1 MEIVLHILATIVNI
15 AITWSIGLA
24 IPLFISHAAGKPIKK
39 RWAILIVSIA
49 WVINL
54 IIFDLL
60 GSKSKTHAA
69 LFLVAWASYIILIN
83 NYKLK
88 DITRVFKGM
97 FSHLLTPVS
106 ILLCFRYLQHRK
118 IVLLSIAAVALSCAL
133 LIVTDSLFTGFIKTI
148 ETSVGKHL
156 GDVIL
161 ETPGGTVITEYK
173 ALIDA
178 LESTEDIESATVVLR
193 SQGLLLAGPGKVRPV
208 VAWGVEL
215 SKRLAMTPL
224 QEALLFQKDKPAG
237 EINFAVADEPD
248 TIGGIVGIGVLANPD
263 ETTDIYDMAA
273 VEAMLGQTMA
283 LTTGTISQTQSQQD
297 SAQGRVRQF
306 SRRVVKFKL
315 VDVAMTG
322 VFQFDDS
329 FVLLPITSM
338 SEILYPDKGAAAT
351 TIHIRLKDGADEE
364 KAVAI
369 VGGIWRK
376 FAQDRFSWYP
386 YVSIES
392 ARHMQQM
399 QVVEYRKQMD
409 VLLWIFGL
417 ISIGIIILVFCIF
430 YLIVMTRR
438 KDIGILKSCGLSSP
452 ATAAI
457 FILFGTIVGFI
468 GAVVGIGLG
477 YVIIV
482 NINPI
487 ERMLSVTLGVNLWQA
502 STYMFTQ
509 IPNTMH
515 WDSVRWVTAA
525 GVIAAAV
532 GSLLPAIAAA
542 RVRPVETLQYE

>member
-1 MEIVLHILATIVNI
+1 LKQ
-15 AITWSIGLA
+15 
-24 IPLFISHAAGKPIKK
+24 IS
-39 RWAILIVSIA
+39 
-49 WVINL
+49 
-54 IIFDLL
+54 
-60 GSKSKTHAA
+60 
-69 LFLVAWASYIILIN
+69 Y
-83 NYKLK
+83 
-88 DITRVFKGM
+88 
-97 FSHLLTPVS
+97 
-106 ILLCFRYLQHRK
+106 LLCLRYLQHRR

-133 LIVTDSLFTGFIKTI
+133 LIVTDSLFTGFIETL
-148 ETSVGKHL
+148 ETSVGKYL

-161 ETPGGTVITEYK
+161 EVPAGTVITDY
-173 ALIDA
+173 APLIDA
-178 LESTEDIESATVVLR
+178 LESANDIESATAVLR

-224 QEALLFQKDKPAG
+224 REALVFEGKKNPADISF
-237 EINFAVADEPD
+237 EVPDEPD
-248 TIGGIVGIGVLANPD
+248 AIGGIVGIGVLEKPD
-263 ETTDIYDMAA
+263 ETTDEYDIAA
-273 VEAMLGQTMA
+273 VKAMLGQSMA
-283 LTTGTISQTQSQQD
+283 LTTGTISPADSQQD
-297 SAQGRVRQF
+297 ADEAAPAVRRF
-306 SRRVVKFKL
+306 SRKVVKFRL

-322 VFQFDDS
+322 VYQFDDS

-351 TIHIRLKDGADEE
+351 TLHIRLKAGADEDE
-364 KAVAI
+364 AVAV
-369 VGGIWRK
+369 VGDIWRN
-376 FAQDRFSWYP
+376 FARDRFSWYP

-417 ISIGIIILVFCIF
+417 ISVGIIILVFCIF

-452 ATAAI
+452 STAAI

-468 GAVVGIGLG
+468 GAVLGVGLG

-482 NINPI
+482 NINSI
-487 ERMLSVTLGVNLWQA
+487 ERMVSAALGVNLWRA

-515 WDSVRWVTAA
+515 WGSVRWVTAA
-525 GVIAAAV
+525 GVAAAAV